1 MPIQCQLL
9 RMSTPNKPDSKTTKK
24 RSTWPRVRHIEG
36 RPKPWLVDARIAGKG
51 ERFFYATATEADTKA
66 DALRIGRKNEGDE
79 GASFPT
85 ALRIEAAACAA
96 RLAALGA
103 TLTEATAFFVLHA
116 RPEKGSVTIE
126 ELVAK
131 FLHAKKANGCRAEY
145 LRVQGH
151 VLGKFG
157 THFTGRSAHTIGKG
171 EIVEWFDAQPWAMR
185 TRDNYRIDLGNLFGF
200 AVREGHCAANPLAT
214 MGEVHYDAPEIGIVT
229 VGEASNLLNAAAT
242 IEGGALLPYVAIAL
256 FAGLRTSEL
265 LKLEWAQVSIEER
278 HIVVGAHV
286 AKGRARRTVTISDNL
301 AAWLEPYANA
311 TGMIVADKAL
321 MRGPW
326 ARVRKAAGLA
336 AWKKNAMRHS
346 FGSYHVA
353 HHKNAPATSLEMGHD
368 NPEQLFQ
375 NYRALVKATDAAK
388 FWTLAPAK
396 AGKVVAMRA
405 A

>member
-1 MPIQCQLL
+1 M
-9 RMSTPNKPDSKTTKK
+9 
-24 RSTWPRVRHIEG
+24 
-36 RPKPWLVDARIAGKG
+36 VDARINGKG
-51 ERFFYATATEADTKA
+51 ERFFYATATEADSKA
-66 DALRIGRKNEGDE
+66 DILRVGRKNEGDE

-85 ALRIEAAACAA
+85 ALRIEATACAA

-103 TLTEATAFFVLHA
+103 TITEATAFFILHA

-131 FLHAKKANGCRAEY
+131 FLHSKKANGCRAEY

-151 VLGKFG
+151 VLGKFA
-157 THFTGRSAHTIGKG
+157 THFAGREAHTIGKG

-214 MGEVHYDAPEIGIVT
+214 MDEVHYDDPEIGIVT
-229 VGEASNLLNAAAT
+229 VEEASNLLNAAAQ

-256 FAGLRTSEL
+256 FAGLRTSSEL
-265 LKLEWAQVSIEER
+265 LKLDWAQVSIAER
-278 HIVVGAHV
+278 HIVVRPHA
-286 AKGRARRTVTISDNL
+286 AKGRARRTVTMSDNL
-301 AAWLEPYANA
+301 AQWLAPYANA
-311 TGMIVADKAL
+311 TGLIVPDKAL

-336 AWKKNAMRHS
+336 AWKRNAMRHS

-353 HHKNAPATSLEMGHD
+353 HHKNAPATSLEMGHE

-375 NYRALVKATDAAK
+375 NYRQLVKPTDAAK
-388 FWTLAPAK
+388 FWTLAPAQS
-396 AGKVVAMRA
+396 GKIVAMGKA